1 MKRRAFMTLLG
12 GAAVT
17 WPIAARA
24 QQPTMPVVGFLS
36 SRSPGESAGVVA
48 AFRRGLSETGFV
60 EGQNILIAFRWA
72 EGHYDRLPALAADL
86 IDLRA
91 AVLFAAGGPPPRSPP
106 RRRLRRFQLSSQ
118 RSTTQS
124 NWVWSPAS
132 TGRRQRHGHEPV
144 RLGTLGESRRATK
157 RVGAGS
163 YRDCLSRE
171 SIQSERRDVLESCG
185 GSGEGSRDSSPCAQ
199 RQHGT

>member
-132 TGRRQRHGHEPV
+132 TGRAA
-144 RLGTLGESRRATK
+144 TSRA
-157 RVGAGS
+157 
-163 YRDCLSRE
+163 
-171 SIQSERRDVLESCG
+171 
-185 GSGEGSRDSSPCAQ
+185 
-199 RQHGT
+199 